1 MPTVTIPTTTLQIG
15 VRDFGPAAIAD
26 TDTSITLTIDRTVAN
41 GLNATPATH
50 LLIEAMVSLDGGAT
64 WTMVAGAG
72 IEGGQLPQSPPPR
85 GPGGFYTENVLRV
98 GLDQY
103 PGAGRRI
110 KATLT
115 ASGASVA
122 VAGTLTTA

>member
-15 VRDFGPAAIAD
+15 ARDFGPATISDA
-26 TDTSITLTIDRTVAN
+26 DTSITLTIDRTVTN
-41 GLNATPATH
+41 GLNDTPATH
-50 LLIEAMVSLDGGAT
+50 LSIEAMVSLDGGAT
-64 WTMVAGAG
+64 WTLAAGAG
-72 IEGGQLPQSPPPR
+72 IEGGQLPQPPPPR
-85 GPGGFYTENVLRV
+85 GPGGFYTANVLRV

-103 PGAGRRI
+103 PGTGRRI

-115 ASGASVA
+115 VSGSSVA